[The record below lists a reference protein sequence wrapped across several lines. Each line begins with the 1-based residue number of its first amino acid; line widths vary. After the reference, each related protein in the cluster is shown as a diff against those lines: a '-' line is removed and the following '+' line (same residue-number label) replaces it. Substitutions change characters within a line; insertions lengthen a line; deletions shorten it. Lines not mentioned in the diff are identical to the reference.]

1 MREITSIDE
10 IHAYSIDESCLD
22 VTESLDFFFPEITD
36 KYEQMDKLTQLLQR
50 KIYHQTGLYV
60 TIGMGD
66 NPLLAKLAMDNYAK
80 HNKNMRALIR
90 YEDVPTKIW
99 LITDM
104 TDFWGINVRTEV
116 RLNFLLK
123 HSLSLSDFLQK
134 AKLLHVEVDVSGKYT
149 TYRLTDFEQKRPI
162 RDSSLI
168 SKEDKKRMDA
178 HPEKRIFSKEE
189 IERRCEKNGQ
199 NHSIVFGQSEIFK
212 EYQKQQKW
220 FKENLGIRLV
230 VEPWQI
236 ESKTPDAIRVFVE
249 AGHRKGTVKIESTFI
264 DKVGENFELHL
275 NNFSKFKFLNEK
287 TKTIHLFF

>member
-1 MREITSIDE
+1 
-10 IHAYSIDESCLD
+10 
-22 VTESLDFFFPEITD
+22 
-36 KYEQMDKLTQLLQR
+36 
-50 KIYHQTGLYV
+50 
-60 TIGMGD
+60 
-66 NPLLAKLAMDNYAK
+66 MDNYAK

-104 TDFWGINVRTEV
+104 TDFWGINVRTGV

-189 IERRCEKNGQ
+189 IERRCEKNVQ

-236 ESKTPDAIRVFVE
+236 ELKTPDAIRVFCGGR
-249 AGHRKGTVKIESTFI
+249 AS
-264 DKVGENFELHL
+264 
-275 NNFSKFKFLNEK
+275 
-287 TKTIHLFF
+287 

>member
-1 MREITSIDE
+1 M
-10 IHAYSIDESCLD
+10 
-22 VTESLDFFFPEITD
+22 
-36 KYEQMDKLTQLLQR
+36 
-50 KIYHQTGLYV
+50 
-60 TIGMGD
+60 
-66 NPLLAKLAMDNYAK
+66 
-80 HNKNMRALIR
+80 
-90 YEDVPTKIW
+90 
-99 LITDM
+99 
-104 TDFWGINVRTEV
+104 
-116 RLNFLLK
+116 
-123 HSLSLSDFLQK
+123 
-134 AKLLHVEVDVSGKYT
+134 
-149 TYRLTDFEQKRPI
+149 TDFEQKRPI

-275 NNFSKFKFLNEK
+275 NNFSKFKFFKRENQNYSSILLGKEIIGQLAKENERIPARK
-287 TKTIHLFF
+287 NYGMNYVHDLFEATNLLSRHGISGQESFKHLGEEFITNMEKVELALEQLDKEILTQTERVKFNQGNPQLIEQLKQLQ

>member
-1 MREITSIDE
+1 M
-10 IHAYSIDESCLD
+10 
-22 VTESLDFFFPEITD
+22 
-36 KYEQMDKLTQLLQR
+36 
-50 KIYHQTGLYV
+50 
-60 TIGMGD
+60 
-66 NPLLAKLAMDNYAK
+66 
-80 HNKNMRALIR
+80 
-90 YEDVPTKIW
+90 
-99 LITDM
+99 
-104 TDFWGINVRTEV
+104 
-116 RLNFLLK
+116 
-123 HSLSLSDFLQK
+123 
-134 AKLLHVEVDVSGKYT
+134 
-149 TYRLTDFEQKRPI
+149 TDFEQKRPI

-236 ESKTPDAIRVFVE
+236 ESKTPDTIRVFVE